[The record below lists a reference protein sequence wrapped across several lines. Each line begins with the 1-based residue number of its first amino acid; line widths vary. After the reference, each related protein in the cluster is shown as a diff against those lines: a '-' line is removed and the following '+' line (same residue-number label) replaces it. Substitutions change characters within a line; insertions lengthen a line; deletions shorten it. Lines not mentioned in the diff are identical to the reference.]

1 MQFKMK
7 NQNTVAILKLSYIA
21 LLTALVFV
29 IQLLGGSI
37 RVGGLFSITLVLL
50 PIVLGAA
57 LVGPLGGAWLGLV
70 FALAVFYPGDA
81 NAFLAVD
88 PFGTVITVILKG
100 VLAGL
105 VTGIVYRLCS
115 RLTPYVRALI
125 GAAVCP
131 IVNTGIFLLGC
142 LVFFMPTLAEWAS
155 AFGFSNAGE
164 YMIIGLCGIN
174 FIVELVTNILLAPV
188 VVRLIHMLEERTGLS
203 GSGKRRISKAPTENE
218 ATDET
223 TKSFDAKG

>member
-1 MQFKMK
+1 MQSKMRNK
-7 NQNTVAILKLSYIA
+7 NTLAILKLTYIA

-57 LVGPLGGAWLGLV
+57 LVGPIGGAWLGLV
-70 FALAVFYPGDA
+70 FAAAVFYTGDA

-88 PFGTVITVILKG
+88 PFGTILTVILKG
-100 VLAGL
+100 TLAGL
-105 VTGIVYRLCS
+105 ITGLVYRLCE
-115 RLTPYVRALI
+115 RVKPYLRALI
-125 GAAVCP
+125 CAAVCP

-142 LVFFMPTLAEWAS
+142 LIFFMPTLEEWAMASEYAS
-155 AFGFSNAGE
+155 AGVYA
-164 YMIIGLCGIN
+164 YMIFGLCGN

-188 VVRLIHMLEERTGLS
+188 LVRLISMLEERTGLV
-203 GSGKRRISKAPTENE
+203 
-218 ATDET
+218 
-223 TKSFDAKG
+223 